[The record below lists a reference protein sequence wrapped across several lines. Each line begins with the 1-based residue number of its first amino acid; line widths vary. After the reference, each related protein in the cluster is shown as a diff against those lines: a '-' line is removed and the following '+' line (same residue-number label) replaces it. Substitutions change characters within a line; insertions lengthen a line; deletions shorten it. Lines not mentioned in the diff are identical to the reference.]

1 MQIAIITIF
10 KTREWKHIMAI
21 YHFSGTIISRSQGRS
36 AVACA
41 AYRSAEKLVDER
53 YKKTHDYTHKQDV
66 AFTEILLPENA
77 PSSMLNREKLWNAV
91 EAIEK
96 RKDAQ
101 LAREFNFALPCEL
114 TLEQNI
120 ALARDFVT
128 QAFVSQ
134 GMVADLCIHNDKT
147 GDGQLQPHAHVMLT
161 LRKVTLDGF
170 GQKERAWNAKRKFIG
185 MA

>member
-1 MQIAIITIF
+1 
-10 KTREWKHIMAI
+10 MAI

-53 YKKTHDYTHKQDV
+53 SVKEHHDYTHKQDV

-77 PSSMLNREKLWNAV
+77 PTSMQDREKLWNMV

-120 ALARDFVT
+120 VLARDFVT

-134 GMVADLCIHNDKT
+134 GMIADLCIHNDKT
-147 GDGQLQPHAHVMLT
+147 GDEQLQHHAHLMLT

-170 GQKERAWNAKRKFIG
+170 GQKERAWNAREKSIG

>member
-1 MQIAIITIF
+1 MVGCLPLRSPLVRTPSARLYVAIWILIDYHF
-10 KTREWKHIMAI
+10 LKPKEWEHIMAI

-77 PSSMLNREKLWNAV
+77 PTSMQDREKLWNMV

-96 RKDAQ
+96 RKDDSLRVNLILHC
-101 LAREFNFALPCEL
+101 LAN
-114 TLEQNI
+114 
-120 ALARDFVT
+120 
-128 QAFVSQ
+128 
-134 GMVADLCIHNDKT
+134 
-147 GDGQLQPHAHVMLT
+147 
-161 LRKVTLDGF
+161 
-170 GQKERAWNAKRKFIG
+170 
-185 MA
+185 